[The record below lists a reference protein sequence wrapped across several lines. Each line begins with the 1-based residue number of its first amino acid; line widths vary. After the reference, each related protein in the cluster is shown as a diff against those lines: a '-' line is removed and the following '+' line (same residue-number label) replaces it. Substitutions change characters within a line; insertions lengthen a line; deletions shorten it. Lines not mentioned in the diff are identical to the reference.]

1 MKTQITA
8 LPKLFIGI
16 DIHKRSWKI
25 HCSTDLFA
33 GKSFTMPP
41 NPDKLQE
48 YVLKHFP
55 DHEVSTAYEAGCCGY
70 SAHRS
75 FESFGWRSL
84 VINPADITER
94 ERSGIPKLIGSMPS
108 SLVEN

>member
-1 MKTQITA
+1 METRVTA

-41 NPDKLQE
+41 EPEKLRD
-48 YVLKHFP
+48 YVNKHFP
-55 DHEVSTAYEAGCCGY
+55 DYEMTTNWILSRLLLLFIGYVVVY
-70 SAHRS
+70 SACS
-75 FESFGWRSL
+75 
-84 VINPADITER
+84 
-94 ERSGIPKLIGSMPS
+94 
-108 SLVEN
+108 